1 MATKKNK
8 SKNNKNSLAR
18 NNVRNRG
25 KNFKNS
31 KEMYSRANSIDAF
44 NTSEVLE
51 NPDPVWKQSRTNQQ
65 NYADILWDPHLEA
78 VISSRKSVTLS
89 KEWLIERGEAS
100 EVVTKFIEEAF
111 TRFDVHRA
119 TEEILDARSYG
130 MQPMK
135 PTWARPEDFE
145 GEGKI
150 FLTEFIGIP
159 PYWFQYDNEN
169 KLRFRSVDD
178 PWPGQ
183 EIEPFSLI
191 NPRNNAKYDN
201 PYGEALLSKVYWSVN
216 FKKAGFKF
224 WIEFAEKYGSPF
236 LWGKVPRNSKDSE
249 FDELLERLNEMT
261 KGSSIVTP
269 NDADIEAIKTDS
281 KASADVYKALVDF
294 ANSEISKAYLGG
306 TLTIEA
312 GDKGARALGDVHNS
326 VREDLAESDEILVEG
341 CYNQLIRWLVDLNFG
356 PNEEAPT
363 LAFQHEEDIK
373 GDVAER
379 DSKLKEQGVKLL
391 EPYYK
396 KTYNFED
403 EDFEMAE
410 VETNEGKEGDDKD
423 DSGGEKEFAE
433 SVKLP
438 PSVEATHKFLD
449 SLTEKDL
456 AEQAEFI
463 EPILKLLHS
472 VSSFSEFDK
481 KILGLFDK
489 VRPVKLEKE
498 LGKAM
503 LGAELISRGSKD

>member
-1 MATKKNK
+1 MAKKKQKSKKNK
-8 SKNNKNSLAR
+8 NSG
-18 NNVRNRG
+18 NTVRNRG

-31 KEMYSRANSIDAF
+31 KEMYSRSNSVDAF

-65 NYADILWDPHLEA
+65 NYSDILWDPHLEA

-89 KEWLIERGEAS
+89 KEWLIEQGEAS
-100 EVVTKFIEEAF
+100 ENVTKFIEEAF
-111 TRFDVHRA
+111 TRFDVHRS
-119 TEEILDARSYG
+119 TEEILDSRSYG

-150 FLTEFIGIP
+150 FVTEFIGVP

-169 KLRFRSVDD
+169 KLRFRAVDN

-183 EIEPFSLI
+183 EIEPYSLI

-201 PYGEALLSKVYWSVN
+201 PYGEALLSKVYWHVN

-224 WIEFAEKYGSPF
+224 WVEGAEKYGNPF
-236 LWGKVPRNSKDSE
+236 LWGKTARNSSGTETDEFSE
-249 FDELLERLNEMT
+249 KLVEMS
-261 KGSSIVTP
+261 KGSVMVTT
-269 NDADIEAIKTDS
+269 DKEGLEVLDTKSKSSTDI
-281 KASADVYKALVDF
+281 YKALIDS
-294 ANSEISKAYLGG
+294 ANAEISKAYLGG
-306 TLTIEA
+306 TLTIES
-312 GDKGARALGDVHNS
+312 GDKGARSLGDVHNS
-326 VREDLAESDEILVEG
+326 VREDLAESDEILVED
-341 CYNQLIRWLVDLNFG
+341 CYNQLIRWLIDINFG
-356 PNEEAPT
+356 PNEVAPT
-363 LAFQHEEDIK
+363 LVFQHEEDIK

-403 EDFEMAE
+403 GDFEMVE
-410 VETNEGKEGDDKD
+410 VETGDDKEGDDKE

-433 SVKLP
+433 SVNLP

-449 SLTEKDL
+449 SLTEKDF

-463 EPILKLLHS
+463 EPILKLVHGANS
-472 VSSFSEFDK
+472 YSEIDK
-481 KILGLFDK
+481 KLLTLFDK
-489 VRPVKLEKE
+489 VRPVNLEKE

-503 LGAELISRGSKD
+503 LGAELISRGADD